1 MQEGQMTFSALFPL
15 YALPEHCQYLEREG
29 RITGAV
35 AHRNTRCIE
44 VDVQLD
50 GRVALRE
57 DLYTVQDGLCEVY
70 RLKQMRLRLHYSQ
83 PQLMDSTYFSTL
95 IPYAKREVVGANG
108 FLNDADFLLEGDTL
122 RITLHR
128 GGASIL
134 PMAKCD
140 QKLAAL
146 IHQEFGRSVHV
157 EFDGVTELCMDREQ
171 YEQHQKEA
179 QQASKQ
185 LCGHISVTP
194 ASSDRGSKS
203 EKVAPVPMVDNIVL
217 GKPIREQPVP
227 MNTVNQD
234 SGRITVQGE
243 VFAIDTRDVSG
254 GTAVV
259 LGLDVTD
266 KTSSLH
272 LSKYFKKPEYEKI
285 KDRFFKGMYID
296 ARGDVEYNKYDRD
309 INMRVLD
316 INLRK
321 KKELM
326 DNAIEKRVELH
337 LHSNMSSMDGMNDI
351 ADYIKQADKWGHKA
365 IAITDHGVVQAF
377 PAALKASKGKD
388 IKVIYG
394 VEAYYVDDTM
404 PGVYG
409 SDDRKLTDEFIV
421 FDLETTGLRA
431 EVCGITEIGAVR
443 VRGGEVVEEFDIFVD
458 PEMPIP
464 PEITEL
470 TGITQEMVTGAPKTK
485 EAIQQF
491 YDFCGNAPLVAH
503 NANFDAGFLKV
514 HSKRVGLDFPYTY
527 VDTLPLAKLLL
538 PHMKRYKL
546 NLIAQELK
554 LPPFNHHRAC
564 DDSRVLAGI
573 FQCFVK
579 MLQEQ
584 HGIETLQAVNQVLS
598 KDFDYKKARPYHQII
613 LVKNLTGLHNLY
625 RLISYAHLD
634 YFYRKPRTLKSV
646 LQKYREGLILGSACD
661 AGELYSAIRDGRPED
676 EIEKI
681 ASFYDYLEIQPL
693 GNTMYMVRE
702 HKVDSVEDLKEIN
715 RRICALGEKLGKP
728 VVATGD
734 VHFLHPEDQAFRAIL
749 MAGQGFED
757 ADQQAPLYFRTTQ
770 QMLDEFE
777 YLGKEK
783 AYEVVVT
790 NTNLVADWV
799 EKISPISPDKCPPS
813 LPNDKEDLERLSRE
827 RAFEIYGDPLPDIVR
842 ERMEKELRSI
852 IGNGYA
858 VMYMIAQKL
867 VQKSLSDG
875 YLVGSRG
882 SVGSSFVAFLSG
894 ITEVNSLCPHYVCPN
909 KECKHS
915 EFITDA
921 SYYTGADMP
930 DKDCPICGT
939 RMKKDGFD
947 IPFETF
953 LGFYGDKEPDIDLNF
968 SGEYQAKAHKYTGVL
983 FGEGNVFKAG
993 TISTLADKTAYGYVK
1008 KYLDER
1014 GKVVTRA
1021 EENRL
1026 TLGCAGIKRTTGQHP
1041 GGIVVCPRDRE
1052 IYEFT
1057 PVQHPADD
1065 VNSDQITTHFDY
1077 HSIDS
1082 NLLKLDILGHDD
1094 PTVIRMLEDIIRVK
1108 VPDFDAKK
1116 IPLDD
1121 PETMSIFTSVKALG
1135 LDPEEND
1142 PIIGQVGSF
1151 AIPEFGTKFVRGMLV
1166 DTKPTSFIE
1175 LVNISGLSHG
1185 TDVWLNNAADLV
1197 HERGFKLDQCICTRD
1212 DIMAYLIR
1220 HDIEKGVSFKIM
1232 ESVRKGKGLSDE
1244 WIQIMKDHDVPQW
1257 YIDSCLKIKY
1267 MFPKAHAVAYVT
1279 MAFRIAYCKVHY
1291 PEAFYCAYFT
1301 VRADE
1306 FEADCMINGI
1316 DLVRDKINEINHNP
1330 EASNKEKNM
1339 VTVLE
1344 VCYEMYKRGFT
1355 FCKIDLYR
1363 SDPIKFQITPEG
1375 ILPPLNAISGLGD
1388 NAALAIAEARKDGPF
1403 ATQDDLRARAKVSKT
1418 IVETMESMGILAGIP
1433 RTSQVS
1439 FFDLM

>member
-1 MQEGQMTFSALFPL
+1 MQQKELTFERLFPL
-15 YALPEHCQYLEREG
+15 YSLPEELRYLERDG
-29 RITGAV
+29 NITSAV
-35 AHRNTRCIE
+35 AHRAARSIE
-44 VDVQLD
+44 VDVQMS
-50 GRVALRE
+50 GHVAKRE
-57 DLYTVQDGLCEVY
+57 DIYAVQQALCNTY
-70 RLKQMRLRLHYSQ
+70 QLKRMCLRMHYSDHH
-83 PQLMDSTYFSTL
+83 LLNDDYFQTL
-95 IPYAKREVVGANG
+95 IPFAKREVPGANG
-108 FLNDADFLLEGDTL
+108 FLNDAEFELEDDVL
-122 RITLHR
+122 SIALQR

-134 PMAKCD
+134 KMAKCD
-140 QKLAAL
+140 QRLAAL
-146 IHQEFGRSVHV
+146 IHQEFGRSVQV
-157 EFDGVTELCMDREQ
+157 NFCGTTELYMDREQ
-171 YEQHQKEA
+171 YEQHQREA
-179 QQASKQ
+179 QKASEQ
-185 LCGHISVTP
+185 LCSCIPSVV
-194 ASSDRGSKS
+194 ASSASSAAAKC
-203 EKVAPVPMVDNIVL
+203 APVPMVDNIVL

-227 MNTVNQD
+227 MNTVTQD

-243 VFAIDTRDVSG
+243 VFAMDTREVSG
-254 GTAVV
+254 GTAVM

-266 KTSSLH
+266 QTSSLH
-272 LSKYFKKPEYEKI
+272 LSKYFKKPEYEKV
-285 KDRFFKGMYID
+285 KDRFSKGMYIA

-309 INMRVLD
+309 INMRILD

-321 KKELM
+321 KKEVM
-326 DNAIEKRVELH
+326 DDAAEKRVELH
-337 LHSNMSSMDGMNDI
+337 LHSNMSAMDGMNDVG
-351 ADYIKQADKWGHKA
+351 DYIKQAIKWGHKA

-377 PAALKASKGKD
+377 PTALKASKGKD
-388 IKVIYG
+388 IKIIYG

-409 SDDRKLTDEFIV
+409 SDDRKLTDEFVI

-431 EVCGITEIGAVR
+431 GVCGITEIGAVR
-443 VRGGEVVEEFDIFVD
+443 VRGGEVVEEFDIFVN

-464 PEITEL
+464 PDITKL
-470 TGITQEMVTGAPKTK
+470 TGITDEMVAGAPKTK
-485 EAIQQF
+485 EAIQKF
-491 YDFCGNAPLVAH
+491 YNFCGNVPLVAH

-546 NLIAQELK
+546 NLIADELK

-573 FQCFVK
+573 FHCFVK
-579 MLQEQ
+579 MLKEQ
-584 HGIETLQAVNQVLS
+584 YGIETLQAINQALS

-613 LVKNLTGLHNLY
+613 LVKNLTGLRNLY

-702 HKVDSVEDLKEIN
+702 HKVDSVEDLKNIN
-715 RRICALGEKLGKP
+715 RRICELGEKLGKP

-734 VHFLHPEDQAFRAIL
+734 VHFLKPEDQAFRAIL

-757 ADQQAPLYFRTTQ
+757 ADQQAPLYLRTTQ

-827 RAFEIYGDPLPDIVR
+827 KAFEIYGDPLPDIVR
-842 ERMEKELRSI
+842 ERMEKELQSI

-909 KECKHS
+909 PACKHS

-930 DKDCPICGT
+930 DKDCPVCGT

-1142 PIIGQVGSF
+1142 PIIGKVGSF
-1151 AIPEFGTKFVRGMLV
+1151 AIPEFGTKFVRGMLE

-1232 ESVRKGKGLSDE
+1232 ESVRKGKGLTDE
-1244 WIQIMKDHDVPQW
+1244 WIQTMKEHNVPQW

-1330 EASNKEKNM
+1330 DASNKEKNM

-1375 ILPPLNAISGLGD
+1375 ILPPLNAISGLGN

-1418 IVETMESMGILAGIP
+1418 IVETMESMGILEGIP

-1439 FFDLM
+1439 LFDLM